1 MSDGQ
6 WLSDEQLR
14 AWRKTIAV
22 VERLPGI
29 LETQLQRDAGMS
41 HFEYFTLAIL
51 SEANDRKLRITL
63 LAMETNA
70 TVARLSHVLSRLEK
84 RGLVRREPCPHD
96 GRATNA
102 VLTAAGWDA
111 VVAAAPDHV
120 QTVRNTVMHPLTRTD
135 VADLDRI
142 MGLILSRL
150 DE

>member
-6 WLSDEQLR
+6 WLSNDQLT

-29 LETQLQRDAGMS
+29 LETQLQHDAGMS
-41 HFEYFTLAIL
+41 HFEYFTLAML
-51 SEANDRKLRITL
+51 SEATDLKLRISE
-63 LAMETNA
+63 LAVKTNA

-84 RGLVRREPCPHD
+84 RGLVRREPCPLD

-111 VVAAAPDHV
+111 VVAAAPGHV
-120 QTVRNTVMHPLTRTD
+120 QTVRSTVLEPLTSAD
-135 VADLDRI
+135 VADLERI
-142 MGLILSRL
+142 MGLILSRM
-150 DE
+150 DQ